1 MQSDVQMTAFVID
14 LLKRELPATYYYH
27 DPAHTL
33 YVLDKIIEIA
43 EHENCTKKEIALL
56 RTAALWHDVGFINIY
71 NGHEK
76 ESCSLAKKYLPG
88 YGYSADDIHTICG
101 MIMATKMPQ
110 SPHNKLEEIIA
121 DADLEYLGTDNAAAM
136 AERLFRELH
145 ALNPTLT
152 MAQWHKQQ
160 ITFLQHHDYFTRFC
174 KENREPV
181 KSAYLKELK
190 HKI

>member
-1 MQSDVQMTAFVID
+1 MQSNVQMTAFVID
-14 LLKRELPATYYYH
+14 LLKSKLPTAYYYH

-33 YVLDKIIEIA
+33 YVQDKTIEIA
-43 EHENCTKKEIALL
+43 EHEKCTKKEIALL
-56 RTAALWHDVGFINIY
+56 STAALWHDVGFINIY

-76 ESCSLAKKYLPG
+76 ESCSVAKEYLPG
-88 YGYSADDIHTICG
+88 YGFSGDDIQIICD

-121 DADLEYLGTDNAAAM
+121 DADLEYLGTKNAAVM

-145 ALNPTLT
+145 ALNPALT
-152 MAQWHKQQ
+152 KDQWHKQQ
-160 ITFLQHHDYFTRFC
+160 ITFLQHHNYFTRFC

-181 KSAYLKELK
+181 KSAYLLEQKDK
-190 HKI
+190 